1 MKKSLLTLLTFII
14 INCTSA
20 QTKEE
25 LLAELN
31 PKKDS
36 IAAIQARANAIQA
49 QIDALP
55 GWRVGAFGTIG
66 GSISSFTNWYTQS
79 VPNNT
84 AGNIGFT
91 FNTFANLRQE
101 NYFWRNTA
109 NVNLGWVRLDNRDS
123 DEDTDKFKPTNDV
136 FQLTSLFG
144 WNLTKSFAISTLSEY
159 RTTLINNFNNPG
171 YLDVGIG
178 GTWTPIQDLVV
189 VIHPI
194 NYNFIFTDEDN
205 IYESSLGAKI
215 VADYTKNIGPIGF
228 KSNLS
233 TFLSFETS
241 DLNNVTWTNGFSYTI
256 WKSLGVGFDF
266 ALRSNRQEALD
277 YTLNT
282 LAVAPG
288 ADPELANTTLETVD
302 NELQSFWI
310 FGVSYSF

>member
-1 MKKSLLTLLTFII
+1 MKKTVLIILTLAVCFGAI
-14 INCTSA
+14 S

-55 GWRVGAFGTIG
+55 GWQVGAFGTIG
-66 GSISSFTNWYTQS
+66 GSISSFTNWYTQAK
-79 VPNNT
+79 PNNT

-91 FNTFANLRQE
+91 FNTFANLKQD
-101 NYFWRNTA
+101 NYFWRNNA
-109 NVNLGWVRLDNRDS
+109 NINLGWVRLEDRDDPES
-123 DEDTDKFKPTNDV
+123 SDKFTPTNDV

-144 WNLTKSFAISTLSEY
+144 WNLTKSFALSTLTEY
-159 RTTLINNFNNPG
+159 RTTLIDNFNNPG
-171 YLDVGIG
+171 YLDIGVG
-178 GTWTPIQDLVV
+178 GTWTPISDLVV

-215 VADYTKNIGPIGF
+215 VADYTKSIGPMGF

-266 ALRSNRQEALD
+266 ALRSNKQEALD
-277 YTLNT
+277 YAINT
-282 LAVAPG
+282 LME
-288 ADPELANTTLETVD
+288 DPTLVTLENVD

-310 FGVSYSF
+310 FGLSYSF